1 MRDRRL
7 APGTLSRALP
17 TLVLAAV
24 AVTLVLS
31 STAVAAFLKITAR
44 TPRARAVTLRS
55 VFLPR
60 LR

>member
-7 APGTLSRALP
+7 APGTLGRALP

-44 TPRARAVTLRS
+44 TPNPGRGR
-55 VFLPR
+55 
-60 LR
+60 